1 MEMNSYERFMEVLNG
16 NKDATDR
23 IPCVNSVSVATMD
36 FMELYDAY
44 WPQAHKDP
52 EKMAGLGSA
61 AHRQCGLDNL
71 SVPFDMTVEAELMGA
86 TIDFH
91 EDTIKWPSIRSF
103 HAEDVSD
110 IKIPKDVSA
119 AGRVPTIIR
128 AIEILKKEFE
138 GKVPV
143 NVYIVP
149 PFTSIS
155 SYVVD
160 SIVFL
165 KSVRKSPDKVHEFL
179 KASMGMYKEL
189 VGLFADAGADV
200 ITFHEMGGS
209 TDNLSPKQF
218 DVFVKPYLKEMIG
231 SVKVPIILNICG
243 SAAMIAD
250 KMVECGAK
258 AIAVDERTPIKEAK
272 EKAEKVDPKAV
283 LIGNIPAHGVVHF
296 GPVER
301 IREFVKKAIDD
312 GVDMVAPGC
321 DFWLETPT
329 EHIKAFV
336 DATVEFGS
344 RSR

>member
-1 MEMNSYERFMEVLNG
+1 MMEMNSYDRFMEVLNG
-16 NKDATDR
+16 NKDVDT
-23 IPCVNSVSVATMD
+23 IPCVNSVSVATID
-36 FMELYDAY
+36 FMKSYDAT

-52 EKMAGLGSA
+52 EKMAKLGSA
-61 AHRQCGLDNL
+61 AHRQCGLDNV

-86 TIDFH
+86 TINYH
-91 EDTIKWPSIRSF
+91 EDTIKWPSIREF
-103 HAEDVSD
+103 HAKDVSD
-110 IKIPKDVSA
+110 IKIPKDISA
-119 AGRVPTIIR
+119 TGRVP
-128 AIEILKKEFE
+128 AITGAIKILKEEFE

-165 KSVRKSPDKVHEFL
+165 KSIRKAPDKVHEFL
-179 KASMGMYKEL
+179 KVSMGFYKDL
-189 VGLFADAGADV
+189 VGLYADAGADV

-218 DVFVKPYLKEMIG
+218 DVFIKPYLKEIIK
-231 SVKVPIILNICG
+231 SVKIPIILNICG
-243 SAAMIAD
+243 SAEMIAD
-250 KMVECGAK
+250 KMVESGAK

-272 EKAEKVDPKAV
+272 EKVGEVNPKAA
-283 LIGNIPAHGVVHF
+283 LLGNIPAHGVVHF

-301 IREFVKKAIDD
+301 IKEFVKKAIDD

-329 EHIKAFV
+329 DHIKAFV
-336 DATVEFGS
+336 DATIEFGS
-344 RSR
+344 L